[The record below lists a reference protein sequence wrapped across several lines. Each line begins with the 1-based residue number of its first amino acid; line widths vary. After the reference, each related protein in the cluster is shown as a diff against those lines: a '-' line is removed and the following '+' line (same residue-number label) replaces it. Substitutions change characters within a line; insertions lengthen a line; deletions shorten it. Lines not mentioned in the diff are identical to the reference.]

1 MPCTICGD
9 IHGQFTDLIE
19 LFRVNGIVPSV
30 NYVFLGDYVDRG
42 YYSVVYEVPIST
54 LDRDNCASIFLKDP
68 LSWTNLPSPRKSR
81 KPFSIAFVAFLYPCY
96 KGSAFISS
104 AWGTTM
110 MRVCGMI
117 LWQPAI
123 ASLSVLLLT
132 IKSSQF
138 TQELVLLST
147 TSMRSTRW
155 IASKKSL
162 WYPFSLP
169 QPFSLIRHEGLF
181 CDLLWSD
188 PSTLK
193 GWNPS
198 SRGISQTYGQ
208 DVSEQFLLDNQ
219 LKCIVRGHELVM
231 EVELVAPFNSRAINS
246 FTKTRWWRSSPLQTI
261 VTMWGTRAPMQRPT
275 SWDIFLCETHAASFM
290 CSYQFD
296 CAPTQ

>member
-42 YYSVVYEVPIST
+42 YYSVIYKISISI

-68 LSWTNLPSPRKSR
+68 LSWTNLPSSRKSR
-81 KPFSIAFVAFLYPCY
+81 KPFSITFVVFLYSYY

-123 ASLSVLLLT
+123 ASLFVLLST
-132 IKSSQF
+132 TKSSQF
-138 TQELVLLST
+138 TQELVLPST
-147 TSMRSTRW
+147 TSMRSTHW

-162 WYPFSLP
+162 WYPF
-169 QPFSLIRHEGLF
+169 FSISSSFLY
-181 CDLLWSD
+181 
-188 PSTLK
+188 
-193 GWNPS
+193 S
-198 SRGISQTYGQ
+198 SRRS
-208 DVSEQFLLDNQ
+208 FLWLAV
-219 LKCIVRGHELVM
+219 VR
-231 EVELVAPFNSRAINS
+231 S
-246 FTKTRWWRSSPLQTI
+246 FD
-261 VTMWGTRAPMQRPT
+261 A
-275 SWDIFLCETHAASFM
+275 
-290 CSYQFD
+290 
-296 CAPTQ
+296 